1 MKTQC
6 PNCKARFNVD
16 EKFTGKQ
23 AKCPKCTKPFTI
35 QPFVET
41 PAVTAPPA
49 ANPKPVEK
57 PAVAP
62 APVAQPQSPAPAPKT
77 AIPADPPAVA
87 PPPINPQPVAPAI
100 KTVEPAKKEQP
111 ESQPVSKP
119 PKKSGLSKIVFVY
132 AWIIVRLIA
141 GALAAWGLML
151 ALNKGE
157 HSTLI
162 TAFAAGDVFLLISI
176 LLELLLFYKMWSAIA
191 DKQTKTA
198 PAKAV
203 GFLFIPV
210 FNLYWAL
217 NMIMAFAED
226 YNSFIERHS
235 LKTKDL
241 PLTLFMLYAFSF
253 LLSMIFIT
261 VPLLCVFAFVA
272 RISGAFASYAQ
283 VAWLLAGL
291 AALAGL
297 AHFVAYIISAAKT
310 CDAVNAL
317 TTEKGA

>member
-6 PNCKARFNVD
+6 TNCKAKFNVD

-23 AKCPKCTKPFTI
+23 VKCPKCTKPFTI
-35 QPFVET
+35 QPFLEA
-41 PAVTAPPA
+41 PAVAAPPA
-49 ANPKPVEK
+49 ASPKPVEK
-57 PAVAP
+57 PAAAP
-62 APVAQPQSPAPAPKT
+62 APVPPPEPPAPAPKVET
-77 AIPADPPAVA
+77 PP
-87 PPPINPQPVAPAI
+87 PPPISPQPVAPAI
-100 KTVEPAKKEQP
+100 KTQEPAKKEQT

-119 PKKSGLSKIVFVY
+119 LKKLKLSKIVFVY
-132 AWIIVRLIA
+132 VWIIVRLIA
-141 GALAAWGLML
+141 GALAGWGLML

-162 TAFAAGDVFLLISI
+162 KAFAAADVFLLLSI

-191 DKQTKTA
+191 DKQTSVT
-198 PAKAV
+198 PGKAV
-203 GFLFIPV
+203 GFLLIPV

-226 YNSFIERHS
+226 YNSFIGRHS
-235 LKTKDL
+235 LNTKDL

-253 LLSMIFIT
+253 LLTMIFIT
-261 VPLLCVFAFVA
+261 VPMLCVFTIVS

-283 VAWLLAGL
+283 VAWLLVGF
-291 AALAGL
+291 AAFAGL
-297 AHFVAYIISAAKT
+297 AHFVIYIISAAKT

-317 TTEKGA
+317 TTEKDA